1 MEYRRLG
8 KTGLKVSC
16 IALGTV
22 ELGMDYGIEV
32 PGEFGKPDKR
42 TAERILHKALDFG
55 INLFDTAST
64 YGDSES
70 LLGSAIGGESCY
82 IATKVNIPFEG
93 YEASGV
99 IRNSIERS
107 LKNLRRE
114 YLDILQIHNATA
126 EILKRSDVLENLL
139 EFRKKGL
146 ARFIG
151 ASVYETRN
159 ALAVIESG
167 CLDIIQIAFN
177 VLDQSMAKN
186 VIPKASEAGVGVL
199 SRSTYLKGVLT
210 SKVEFLTDK
219 YEVLINAISDLK
231 DKLYF
236 QDNKD
241 LTEFALRY
249 CVSTPGIDSVIVG
262 VRTESE
268 LDAAIEI
275 EGKGKLAD
283 NVYKKA
289 LSLGIKDEYWLNP
302 ANWPN

>member
-1 MEYRRLG
+1 MRYKQLG
-8 KTGLKVSC
+8 KTDINVST
-16 IALGTV
+16 LGFGCV
-22 ELGMDYGIEV
+22 EIGQDYGIPI
-32 PGEFGKPDKR
+32 PGDYEKPDKQIAKR
-42 TAERILHKALDFG
+42 MLHKALDCG
-55 INLFDTAST
+55 INLFDTAPA

-70 LLGSAIGGESCY
+70 LLGSALGSESCY
-82 IATKVNIPFEG
+82 IATKVNIPAEG
-93 YEASGV
+93 HDASGF
-99 IRNSIERS
+99 IRNSVERS

-126 EILKRSDVLENLL
+126 EMLTQSDIMNYLAEL
-139 EFRKKGL
+139 RKKGL
-146 ARFIG
+146 IRFTG
-151 ASVYETRN
+151 ASVYGPEN

-167 CLDIIQIAFN
+167 CFDVLQIAFN

-186 VIPKASEAGVGVL
+186 VIPRAVEAGVGVL

-219 YEVLINAISDLK
+219 YEVLKNAVSDLK
-231 DKLYF
+231 GKMDF

-262 VRTESE
+262 VRTEGE
-268 LDAAIEI
+268 LDAAIQI
-275 EGKGKLAD
+275 ESKGKLAD
-283 NVYKKA
+283 EAYKKA

-302 ANWPN
+302 ANWPI